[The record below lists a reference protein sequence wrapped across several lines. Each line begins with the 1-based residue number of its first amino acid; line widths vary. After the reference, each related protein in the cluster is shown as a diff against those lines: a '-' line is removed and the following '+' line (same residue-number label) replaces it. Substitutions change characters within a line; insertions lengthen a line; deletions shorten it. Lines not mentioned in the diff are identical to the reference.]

1 VTKTTVTQV
10 SDLQA
15 KEDRI
20 REIIREAAQPDRVLV
35 GFSGGM
41 DSSLL
46 LWESV
51 QTLGPERVTAVTAT
65 SLTSFPE
72 ELESGKAFAGSLKVK
87 HFVAPTGE
95 CQDPAFLANTE
106 ERCYVCKRIRYE
118 MMRGLGQE
126 LGISVVFDGTQAD
139 DKPEERP
146 GMRALEE
153 LGIRTPL
160 AEAGV
165 AKAEVK
171 ELLRAAGFPALAH
184 KISQSCLATRIP
196 TGYPITPTALERL
209 RHGEGFLKECGLT
222 VFRLRDHHPLARI
235 ATNSEGM
242 EYLLES
248 DTVRVKIVHG
258 LTELG
263 YQHVTLDL
271 VEYG

>member
-1 VTKTTVTQV
+1 MKTAASYV
-10 SDLQA
+10 SDIQA
-15 KEDRI
+15 KENRI
-20 REIIREAAQPDRVLV
+20 REIIREAAQKDGVLI

-51 QTLGPERVTAVTAT
+51 QALGPERVIAVTAT
-65 SLTSFPE
+65 SPTSFPE
-72 ELESGKAFAGSLKVK
+72 ELESAKAFAESLKVK
-87 HFVAPTGE
+87 HLVVPTGE
-95 CQDPAFLANTE
+95 CQDPAFIANPE
-106 ERCYVCKRIRYE
+106 ERCYICKRIRYE

-146 GMRALEE
+146 GMKAIEE

-165 AKAEVK
+165 AKAEVR
-171 ELLRAAGFPALAH
+171 ELLHAAGFPALAH

-196 TGYPITPTALERL
+196 TGYPITPAALERV
-209 RHGEGFLKECGLT
+209 RHGEAFLRECGLT
-222 VFRLRDHHPLARI
+222 VFRLRDNDPLARI
-235 ATNSEGM
+235 ATNREGM
-242 EYLLES
+242 AYLLGS
-248 DTVRVKIVHG
+248 NDVRTRIVRG

-263 YQHVTLDL
+263 YQYVTLDL

>member
-1 VTKTTVTQV
+1 
-10 SDLQA
+10 
-15 KEDRI
+15 
-20 REIIREAAQPDRVLV
+20 
-35 GFSGGM
+35 M
-41 DSSLL
+41 DSSLV

-51 QTLGPERVTAVTAT
+51 QALGPERVTAVTAT
-65 SLTSFPE
+65 SPTSFPE
-72 ELESGKAFAGSLKVK
+72 ELDAAKAFAKSLDVK
-87 HFVAPTGE
+87 HLVVPTGE
-95 CQDPAFLANTE
+95 CQDPAFIANPE

-146 GMRALEE
+146 GMKAIEE

-160 AEAGV
+160 AEARV

-171 ELLRAAGFPALAH
+171 ELLHAAGFPALAH
-184 KISQSCLATRIP
+184 KVSQSCLATRIP
-196 TGYPITPTALERL
+196 TGYPITPAALERV
-209 RHGEGFLKECGLT
+209 RHGEGFLRECGLT

-235 ATNSEGM
+235 AANREGM
-242 EYLLES
+242 EYLLGS
-248 DTVRVKIVHG
+248 NDVRTRIVQG

-263 YQHVTLDL
+263 YQYVTLDL